1 MTFRCAVLGER
12 QVLAS
17 WDRFR
22 RHEVGIILDPY
33 WRCELHL
40 RCSITNG
47 KRET

>member
-22 RHEVGIILDPY
+22 RHEVGIILDPFGDVS
-33 WRCELHL
+33 RIC
-40 RCSITNG
+40 G
-47 KRET
+47 AP